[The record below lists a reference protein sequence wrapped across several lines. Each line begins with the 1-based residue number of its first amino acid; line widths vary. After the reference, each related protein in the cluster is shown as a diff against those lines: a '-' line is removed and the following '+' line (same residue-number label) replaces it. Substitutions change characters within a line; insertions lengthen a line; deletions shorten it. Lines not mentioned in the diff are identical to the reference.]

1 MEESKDKMNISSN
14 SNDLLLQIENKLNQ
28 IIEYIQNN
36 LINIQNKDKNF
47 DENETQNKRK
57 VKLGIKRKR
66 LRKSIEN
73 EENKDKTEINLNEN
87 ENNNKIILKN
97 KKLKT
102 KIKKYKKHAIEIVKK
117 VKDILLKIN
126 DNKNVNLGEFNIN
139 NVQELNDENGKYIG
153 NVKNDKREGK
163 GIMNYNNGDR
173 YKGDWKNGN
182 LIGLH
187 VTLTQKGEVKTEN
200 Y

>member
-102 KIKKYKKHAIEIVKK
+102 KIKKYKKHAIEIAQK

-139 NVQELNDENGKYIG
+139 NVQELNHENGKYIG
-153 NVKNDKREGK
+153 NVKNGLKEGK
-163 GIMNYNNGDR
+163 GIMNYNDGDR
-173 YKGDWKNGN
+173 YEGD
-182 LIGLH
+182 
-187 VTLTQKGEVKTEN
+187 
-200 Y
+200 

>member
-102 KIKKYKKHAIEIVKK
+102 KIKKYKKHAIEIIKK

-139 NVQELNDENGKYIG
+139 NVQELNDEN
-153 NVKNDKREGK
+153 
-163 GIMNYNNGDR
+163 
-173 YKGDWKNGN
+173 
-182 LIGLH
+182 
-187 VTLTQKGEVKTEN
+187 
-200 Y
+200 